1 MIQTVW
7 NNVIVNEIGKKL
19 KIGKAETVFRDD
31 MGQIYP
37 DDDDN
42 LFERGL
48 EFFADDMNKDPSL
61 CSILDEA
68 VWTW

>member
-48 EFFADDMNKDPSL
+48 EFFADDMNKGPSL
-61 CSILDEA
+61 WSILDEA